1 MTKAIWAL
9 IILVVG
15 YLAYLLFLQW
25 QKAESDHAARRT
37 EEVAAVVNGDS
48 LPGMPYQLD
57 PAYRAAKSRGAAAFQ
72 AWFVA
77 NERQLADPRKA
88 WIQWE
93 LCVAMTR
100 ENPSEARKIYAD
112 LQSRVPPSSPV
123 WPKVKE
129 LEKTF
134 GP

>member
-9 IILVVG
+9 IIVVVG

-25 QKAESDHAARRT
+25 QKAENEHAGRRT
-37 EEVAAVVNGDS
+37 EAAAAVVNGDA

-57 PAYRAAKSRGAAAFQ
+57 PAYRTAKSRGAAAFQ
-72 AWFVA
+72 AWYVA

-88 WIQWE
+88 WIQLE
-93 LCVAMTR
+93 LCRMMAR
-100 ENPSEARKIYAD
+100 ENPAEAKKIFAEV
-112 LQSRVPPSSPV
+112 QSRVPPSSPV
-123 WPKVKE
+123 WPQVKE